1 MKNLVDYYL
10 SPCQNY
16 ATNRVWEDWPFHKF
30 YNYRENQN
38 GGMKCVDK
46 WREIVNSNMET
57 ILAETDFDHL
67 YSTLQKLASAV
78 PGIGSLHVYDTAT
91 CFAQPNEVHLNCGA
105 MEAAKAINLKSPIR
119 IRNGKAPYS
128 DFVAYNKDLGRL
140 TPLQLEDFLCINK
153 KVFQNILTP
162 SEQLKLHQK
171 RNAKRSSCTGGIS
184 STPLNKCIR

>member
-30 YNYRENQN
+30 YNYRESEND
-38 GGMKCVDK
+38 GVKCVDK
-46 WREIVNSNMET
+46 WRELVNSRMED
-57 ILAETDFDHL
+57 IHAATDFNEL
-67 YSTLQKLASAV
+67 YTMLERWAKDV
-78 PGIGSLHVYDTAT
+78 PGIGALHVYDTAT
-91 CFAQPNEVHLNCGA
+91 CFAQPKVVHLNCGA
-105 MEAAKAINLKSPIR
+105 LEAAKAINSRHPLSIKD
-119 IRNGKAPYS
+119 GAAPYA
-128 DFVAYNKDLGRL
+128 DFVAYDKELARL

-171 RNAKRSSCTGGIS
+171 RNAKHSSCTGGIS